1 MNELHFRSLCCQGVL
16 LSSLK
21 EHFHCSVIQY
31 CPEALGL
38 LHRLLFQFDYKN
50 KILYILKDDFHM
62 DNIYS
67 GNYDIFYAVSI
78 EDLSIFDRKNKHSWR
93 YVNIYS
99 P

>member
-1 MNELHFRSLCCQGVL
+1 
-16 LSSLK
+16 
-21 EHFHCSVIQY
+21 
-31 CPEALGL
+31 
-38 LHRLLFQFDYKN
+38 
-50 KILYILKDDFHM
+50 M